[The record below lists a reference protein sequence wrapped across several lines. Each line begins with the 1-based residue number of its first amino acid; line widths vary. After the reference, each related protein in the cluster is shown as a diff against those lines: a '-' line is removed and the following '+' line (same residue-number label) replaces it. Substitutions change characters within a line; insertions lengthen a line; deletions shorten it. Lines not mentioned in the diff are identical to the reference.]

1 MSEGITTAAPAPR
14 RNLAVFTLSA
24 FAIAQPLLSVLLER
38 DVFLHDLQ
46 PGWPELI
53 GLVIVLLVLIPAA
66 IRLVDACVIRIAKR
80 SLARCRDAV
89 FLILFVLIG
98 LSFSRALVDGPLL
111 REFGISWLVSSV
123 LSVSFA
129 VMLTRLWNRSST
141 FRHLLAVT
149 SICLLLFPAHFL
161 WQMSVVIRS
170 QQPDPVTSVNPAGT
184 PVPVVL
190 IVFDEFCG
198 LSLMNED
205 REIDAVRF
213 PNFARLA
220 AASTWFRNATA
231 NHGQTERALP
241 AILTGRLPDPEALKP
256 PTAETVNLFQLVRQ
270 TGQYEMAVFE
280 PYSRLCSDELKP
292 RRKPLADSAAGQLRE
307 LCRTLIRVYPW
318 LLLAKDT
325 PVMLPVIPHAWFGL
339 AHPMDE
345 SRSERR
351 GLHRYFWNSERPDQL
366 NHFLRCLYPGE
377 RPGFHFIHVA
387 LPHFPW
393 CHFPDGNYY
402 IPESFSDQRA
412 LGTTEEV
419 WVEDAAICHEA
430 ETRYLLQLG
439 YLDQFAG
446 KLLDQLQQQG
456 LYDQCLLIVTADH
469 GVSFAPGHSRRKPD
483 RETLPDIVSIPL
495 FVKLP
500 HQQAGIQS
508 DRNVESIDLLPTITD
523 LVDLPLSDPL
533 DGTSL
538 MDESV
543 AEKPRKTFIYGRE
556 MTVLESR
563 FPQMESR
570 LKRHCELF
578 LPGQPWEVLW
588 DRLSPGPRGRS
599 LTEYR
604 IVDSAYETGLRWI
617 GPERRRSGP
626 RAEPPENRENKPAP
640 RSAQLESGLYVTSLV
655 EGRVP
660 RGFPDDAQ
668 IAVVVNGTIR
678 GVSRPI
684 RKGVDQRWWSV
695 LLTEA
700 DGRQLGGKPPE
711 LYMIRDSEA
720 GRLERLKVRIDN
732 ETLSY

>member
-1 MSEGITTAAPAPR
+1 MSEGITTAARAPR

-24 FAIAQPLLSVLLER
+24 FAITQPLLSVLLER

-53 GLVIVLLVLIPAA
+53 GLVFVLMVLIPAA
-66 IRLVDACVIRIAKR
+66 IRLVDACVIRIARR

-111 REFGISWLVSSV
+111 REFGVSWLVSIA
-123 LSVSFA
+123 LSVSSA
-129 VMLTRLWNRSST
+129 VMLTRLWNHSST
-141 FRHLLAVT
+141 FRHLLTV
-149 SICLLLFPAHFL
+149 SSVCLLLFPAHFL
-161 WQMSVVIRS
+161 WQMSFVIRS
-170 QQPDPVTSVNPAGT
+170 QQPDPIAAVNPAGT
-184 PVPVVL
+184 PVPVVMV
-190 IVFDEFCG
+190 VFDEFCG
-198 LSLMNED
+198 FSLMNEN

-220 AASTWFRNATA
+220 AASTWYRNATA

-256 PTAETVNLFQLVRQ
+256 PAANTVNLFQLIQQ

-280 PYSRLCSDELKP
+280 PFSRLCSDELKP
-292 RRKPLADSAAGQLRE
+292 RRKPLADSATGQLRE

-339 AHPMDE
+339 AHPVGE

-377 RPGFHFIHVA
+377 RPGFYFLHVA

-393 CHFPDGNYY
+393 CHFPDGDYY

-412 LGTTEEV
+412 LGTAEEI
-419 WVEDAAICHEA
+419 WVEDAAICHGA

-446 KLLDQLQQQG
+446 RLLDQLQQQG
-456 LYDQCLLIVTADH
+456 LYDKCLLIVTADH

-483 RETLPDIVSIPL
+483 NETLPDIVSIPL

-508 DRNVESIDLLPTITD
+508 DRNVESIDLLPTI
-523 LVDLPLSDPL
+523 VDLIDLPPLTPL

-538 MDESV
+538 VDEPP
-543 AEKPRKTFIYGRE
+543 AERPRKTFIYGKE

-588 DRLSPGPRGRS
+588 DRLPPGLRGRS
-599 LTEYR
+599 VTEYR
-604 IVDSAYETGLRWI
+604 IVDSRHETGLRWI
-617 GPERRRSGP
+617 GPEHRIGGS
-626 RAEPPENRENKPAP
+626 RAGAPESPENKPDP
-640 RSAQLESGLYVTSLV
+640 KSAQLEPGRYVTSLV
-655 EGRVP
+655 EGRVS
-660 RGFPDDAQ
+660 RSFPDDAQ
-668 IAVVVNGTIR
+668 VAVVIDGTIC

-684 RKGVDQRWWSV
+684 RKGVDQRWWSL

-700 DGRQLGGKPPE
+700 DGRRLAGAPPE
-711 LYMIRDSEA
+711 LYLIRDSET
-720 GRLERLKVRIDN
+720 GRLERLKVNINN